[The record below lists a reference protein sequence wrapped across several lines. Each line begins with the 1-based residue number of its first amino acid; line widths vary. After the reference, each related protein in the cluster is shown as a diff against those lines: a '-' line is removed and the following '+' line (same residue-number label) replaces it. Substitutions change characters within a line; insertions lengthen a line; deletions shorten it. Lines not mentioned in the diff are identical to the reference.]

1 MPHPAGSI
9 SYVPQAKAW
18 FPRSYITTLKVHTNH
33 VNVPSFA
40 DGLIT
45 WVHSPLDAVTGYTKI
60 RDNVYDWNSNVYS
73 LDFVVE
79 YWYYVISP
87 SPVEFEW
94 GGEISITWDNTV
106 KRTCLVVATVAAD
119 TDYYF
124 PLPSP
129 TAPYWTRAV

>member
-1 MPHPAGSI
+1 MPHPAGII

-18 FPRSYITTLKVHTNH
+18 FPRSYITMLKVHTNH

-79 YWYYVISP
+79 YWYYTISP
-87 SPVEFEW
+87 SPTEFEW
-94 GGEISITWDNTV
+94 GGEISITWDDTV
-106 KRTCLVVATVAAD
+106 KHTCLVVATVSAD
-119 TDYYF
+119 VDYYF

-129 TAPYWTRAV
+129 TVPYWTHPV

>member
-1 MPHPAGSI
+1 MPHPAGII

-18 FPRSYITTLKVHTNH
+18 FPRSYITMLKVHTNH

-60 RDNVYDWNSNVYS
+60 RDNVYDWNSNGYS

-79 YWYYVISP
+79 YWYYTISP
-87 SPVEFEW
+87 SPTEFEW
-94 GGEISITWDNTV
+94 GGEISITWDDTV
-106 KRTCLVVATVAAD
+106 KHTCLVVATVSAD
-119 TDYYF
+119 VDYYF

-129 TAPYWTRAV
+129 TVPYWTHPV

>member
-1 MPHPAGSI
+1 MPHPAGII

-18 FPRSYITTLKVHTNH
+18 FPRSYITMLKVHTNH

-79 YWYYVISP
+79 YWYYTISP
-87 SPVEFEW
+87 SPTEFEW
-94 GGEISITWDNTV
+94 GGEISITWDDAV
-106 KRTCLVVATVAAD
+106 KHTCLVVATVSAD
-119 TDYYF
+119 VDYYF

-129 TAPYWTRAV
+129 TVPYWTHPV

>member
-1 MPHPAGSI
+1 MSHPAGII

-18 FPRSYITTLKVHTNH
+18 FPRSYITMLKVHTNH
-33 VNVPSFA
+33 VNVPSFS

-79 YWYYVISP
+79 YWYYTISP
-87 SPVEFEW
+87 SPTEFEW
-94 GGEISITWDNTV
+94 GGEISIAWDDAV
-106 KRTCLVVATVAAD
+106 KHTCLVVATVSAD
-119 TDYYF
+119 VDYYF

-129 TAPYWTRAV
+129 TVPYWTHPV